1 MRLRKT
7 RSTRD
12 RSVTQLASMS
22 SDEISYLTADGSCL
36 IFIKLLI
43 FTTHHVT
50 ADVHINH
57 TTHIHT
63 SSQGSLRCEAHPL
76 SHLLR
81 PLRSGKRS
89 SSSELRTRTKEATE

>member
-22 SDEISYLTADGSCL
+22 SDEISYLTANGSCL
-36 IFIKLLI
+36 IFINLFI
-43 FTTHHVT
+43 FTHHVT
-50 ADVHINH
+50 AGVHINR